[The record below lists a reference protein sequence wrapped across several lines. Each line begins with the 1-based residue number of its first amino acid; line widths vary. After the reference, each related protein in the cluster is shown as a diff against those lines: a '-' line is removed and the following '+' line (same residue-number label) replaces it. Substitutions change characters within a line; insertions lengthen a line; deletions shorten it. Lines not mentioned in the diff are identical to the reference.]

1 MYVRQTNKLIKKR
14 EERVKKKRNAQ
25 RIKKE
30 KTTNH
35 FIFVNTY
42 QMCCFDQNQY
52 QKINFANSL
61 RFFWENF
68 PD

>member
-42 QMCCFDQNQY
+42 QMCCYDQN
-52 QKINFANSL
+52 
-61 RFFWENF
+61 
-68 PD
+68 